1 MPKAEKGTPKDIANR
16 IKAKGLQKLKFYCQM
31 CQKQCR
37 DANGFKCHMT
47 SETHIQNMRI
57 FAGNASG
64 IMDTMSKDF
73 EKNYLD
79 TLRRRHGTKRV
90 NANNV
95 YQEVIQ
101 DRHHIH
107 MNSTKWATLSIFVQ
121 YLGRTGKCVVD
132 ETERGWYV
140 QYIER
145 DAGILARQEALL
157 RRQEAEKA
165 AEQRYAKQM
174 KIQREEAAK
183 AIDKLGGS
191 LESETT
197 ALQRAEEGEKVA
209 VAMNTLKKP
218 KIKSLNNNSV
228 FGSDQD
234 DEDSDDEGSSQSNKI
249 SSRFTVNSNSVK
261 GQNERKSNKRQKN
274 DNEDKVSRKKSK
286 PSKTLR
292 SENWLSRNILVRI
305 ISKKLADGAY
315 YKRKGVVDRVLKDKF
330 TAEIEVLDSRQGEG
344 DGGDILRLDQDD
356 LETVIPKEG
365 KQVKILNGEGR
376 GEMAWVISLNPKRYK
391 ATLKLEDGSLL
402 ERVDYEDFSKLVI

>member
-1 MPKAEKGTPKDIANR
+1 
-16 IKAKGLQKLKFYCQM
+16 
-31 CQKQCR
+31 
-37 DANGFKCHMT
+37 
-47 SETHIQNMRI
+47 MRI

-101 DRHHIH
+101 DRDHIH

-209 VAMNTLKKP
+209 VAMNTPKKP
-218 KIKSLNNNSV
+218 RIKPLNDNSV

-234 DEDSDDEGSSQSNKI
+234 DEESEDEGSSQTNKT

-261 GQNERKSNKRQKN
+261 GQNERKSNKRHKN
-274 DNEDKVSRKKSK
+274 DDEDKVSRKKSK
-286 PSKTLR
+286 TSKNLR
-292 SENWLSRNILVRI
+292 SENWLCR
-305 ISKKLADGAY
+305 
-315 YKRKGVVDRVLKDKF
+315 
-330 TAEIEVLDSRQGEG
+330 
-344 DGGDILRLDQDD
+344 
-356 LETVIPKEG
+356 
-365 KQVKILNGEGR
+365 
-376 GEMAWVISLNPKRYK
+376 
-391 ATLKLEDGSLL
+391 
-402 ERVDYEDFSKLVI
+402 

>member
-1 MPKAEKGTPKDIANR
+1 
-16 IKAKGLQKLKFYCQM
+16 M

-47 SETHIQNMRI
+47 SETHLQNMKI
-57 FAGNASG
+57 FAGNSSG

-73 EKNYLD
+73 ERNYMG

-90 NANNV
+90 NANNI

-101 DRHHIH
+101 ERDHIH
-107 MNSTKWATLSIFVQ
+107 MNATKWATLSIFVQ

-145 DAGILARQEALL
+145 DMGILAREEALQ

-191 LESETT
+191 LEVETT
-197 ALQRAEEGEKVA
+197 ALQRTDADEKVA
-209 VAMNTLKKP
+209 VALNTQNKARSKTLK
-218 KIKSLNNNSV
+218 NNNSV

-234 DEDSDDEGSSQSNKI
+234 GEDSEIDEPRQATTLPSH
-249 SSRFTVNSNSVK
+249 FTSYSANAN
-261 GQNERKSNKRQKN
+261 GQ
-274 DNEDKVSRKKSK
+274 KKSK
-286 PSKTLR
+286 SNIRQREEEKKKSRKRSKISKALR
-292 SENWLSRNILVRI
+292 SENWLTRDILVRI
-305 ISKKLADGAY
+305 ISKKLDGGAY
-315 YKRKGVVDRVLKDKF
+315 YKRKGVVDRVLDDKF

-356 LETVIPKEG
+356 LETVVPKEG
-365 KQVKILNGEGR
+365 KRVKILNGKGC
-376 GEMAWVISLNPKRYK
+376 GEMATVLSLSLERYK
-391 ATLKLEDGSLL
+391 AKLKLEDGTIL
-402 ERVDYEDFSKLVI
+402 ERVDYEDFSKIVT